1 MSDNKFKGT
10 YRIPSARAQWHDYE
24 GGEYFVTIC
33 TQNRE
38 HFFGEIVNGEMRL
51 SEVGKCLM
59 EQIEKTSQMRPDMN
73 IDIPL
78 FVIMPNHVHLVIFI
92 GNNEYNAVP
101 VHRRDAMHCV
111 STCKDAKHCV
121 STYGNTV
128 RHEFAQNGL
137 SPQSKNLSSIVRGIK
152 IGTTVYARR
161 NNIRFAWQARFHDRI
176 IRDQE
181 EMNRIAEYIEN
192 NVAQWEFD
200 GMNQATP

>member
-1 MSDNKFKGT
+1 M
-10 YRIPSARAQWHDYE
+10 
-24 GGEYFVTIC
+24 
-33 TQNRE
+33 
-38 HFFGEIVNGEMRL
+38 NGEMRL

-78 FVIMPNHVHLVIFI
+78 FVIMPNQVHLVIFI

-111 STCKDAKHCV
+111 STC
-121 STYGNTV
+121 GNVV
-128 RHEFAQNGL
+128 RYEFAQNGL

-161 NNIRFAWQARFHDRI
+161 NNIPFAWQARFHDRI

-192 NVAQWEFD
+192 NVVRWEFD
-200 GMNQATP
+200 RMNQATP

>member
-10 YRIPSARAQWHDYE
+10 YRIPSARAQWHNYE

-101 VHRRDAMHCV
+101 VHRSSYVCKKKQTRKRKRALKFV
-111 STCKDAKHCV
+111 SLKVKGKTNK
-121 STYGNTV
+121 
-128 RHEFAQNGL
+128 
-137 SPQSKNLSSIVRGIK
+137 
-152 IGTTVYARR
+152 
-161 NNIRFAWQARFHDRI
+161 
-176 IRDQE
+176 
-181 EMNRIAEYIEN
+181 
-192 NVAQWEFD
+192 
-200 GMNQATP
+200 